1 MTRAAVGLPDDTV
14 GEGRGDGSRA
24 VAIGGGHGLSR
35 CLRSLT
41 YVVDHVTA
49 VVTTADDGGSSGRL
63 RRQLGVLPPG
73 DLRMA
78 LAALSPREDL
88 VRLLQYR
95 FESGELQGHS
105 IGNLMIVAAND
116 LDDGDAVA
124 ALDFIVDLL
133 EIRGRVLPCT
143 TMPVQLRAKA
153 GQREITG
160 QVAIARSRHLERVW
174 LEPADPPGTPE
185 AVDAIAA
192 ADLVALGPG
201 SLYTSIIPN
210 LLVPSIRAAVAASQ
224 CPVVYICNI
233 REQRGETEG
242 LDLPAHLTAL
252 LEHAPGVT
260 LTDIV
265 AQGGPRPRD
274 EERPLRADPD
284 ELAPFAPSVVL
295 TDLLDGDGGHDPR
308 KLARTLDGLVRR
320 AAGRADADRFS

>member
-1 MTRAAVGLPDDTV
+1 MARAPVGLPDDAV

-78 LAALSPREDL
+78 LSALSPRGDL

-95 FESGELQGHS
+95 FKSGELQGHS
-105 IGNLMIVAAND
+105 IGNLMIVAATD
-116 LDDGDAVA
+116 LDDDDAVA
-124 ALDFIVDLL
+124 ALDFIADLL
-133 EIRGRVLPCT
+133 EIRGQVLPCT
-143 TMPVQLRAKA
+143 PTPVQLCARAH
-153 GQREITG
+153 QRGITG
-160 QVAIARSRHLERVW
+160 QVAIARSRFVERVW
-174 LEPADPPGTPE
+174 LDPSDPQGTPE

-201 SLYTSIIPN
+201 SLFTSIIPN
-210 LLVPSIRAAVAASQ
+210 LLVPTIQAAVAASE
-224 CPVVYICNI
+224 CPVVYICNL

-242 LDLPAHLTAL
+242 LDLPGHLTAL
-252 LEHAPGVT
+252 LDHAPGVT
-260 LTDIV
+260 LSAIV
-265 AQGGPRPRD
+265 AHAGPRPRD
-274 EERPLRADPD
+274 EERPLQADPD
-284 ELAPFAPSVVL
+284 ELAPFASSVVL
-295 TDLLDGDGGHDPR
+295 ADLLDGDGGHDPR
-308 KLARTLDGLVRR
+308 KLARALDGLVRR
-320 AAGRADADRFS
+320 ESRAG

>member
-1 MTRAAVGLPDDTV
+1 MTRAPVGLPADSV

-41 YVVDHVTA
+41 YIVDHVTA

-78 LAALSPREDL
+78 LAALSPRGDL

-95 FESGELQGHS
+95 FKSGELQGHS
-105 IGNLMIVAAND
+105 IGNLMIVAAAD

-124 ALDFIVDLL
+124 GLDFIASLL
-133 EIRGRVLPCT
+133 EIRGQVLPCT
-143 TMPVQLRAKA
+143 PVPVQLC
-153 GQREITG
+153 GQAERREITG
-160 QVAIARSRHLERVW
+160 QVAIARSRGVERVW
-174 LEPADPPGTPE
+174 LEPQGPPGTPE

-201 SLYTSIIPN
+201 SLFTSIIPN
-210 LLVPSIRAAVAASQ
+210 LLVPAIRAAVVASE
-224 CPVVYICNI
+224 CPVVYICNV

-252 LEHAPGVT
+252 LDHAPG
-260 LTDIV
+260 LALSAIV
-265 AQGGPRPRD
+265 AHTGPRPPC
-274 EERPLRADPD
+274 EERPLRADRE
-284 ELAPFAPSVVL
+284 ELAPFTSSVVL

-308 KLARTLDGLVRR
+308 KLAGALDHLLRR
-320 AAGRADADRFS
+320 RSQAT